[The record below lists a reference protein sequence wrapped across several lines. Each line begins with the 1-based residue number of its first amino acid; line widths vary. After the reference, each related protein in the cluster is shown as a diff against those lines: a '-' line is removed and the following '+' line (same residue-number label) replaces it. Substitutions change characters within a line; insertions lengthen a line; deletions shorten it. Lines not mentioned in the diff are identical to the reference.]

1 MSKIKVAV
9 IGCGHWGRNLVR
21 NFYEL
26 DALTAVHDP
35 SNQVMMEISSMYN
48 LTGSS
53 IESIM
58 ENKNIHGVV
67 IAAPAPLHSSLSQ
80 MAMNADKHVYVE
92 KPIAMSLSEAD
103 EMISLSEKKKKH
115 LMVGHLLQ
123 YHPVF
128 KKVRE
133 MVSSG
138 ELGAINYISSIR
150 HSLGKIRTEED
161 VIWSFAPHDISMIL
175 SLTQENP
182 TSIDKEFIE
191 IIQPGICDIAS
202 ISMIF
207 PRNIKAKVSVSW
219 IHPTKEQK
227 LIIIGEKGMIVFDDT
242 LEWSKKLAVY
252 GHKIEKKDTGPI
264 PVKSEVEYV
273 IVEEKEPLKSECQ
286 YFLDLIDNK
295 VPPLTDGRE
304 GRSVLEVLESV

>member
-26 DALTAVHDP
+26 DALAAVHDP
-35 SNQVMMEISSMYN
+35 SDQVMMEISSMYN

-53 IESIM
+53 IESII

-80 MAMNADKHVYVE
+80 MAMKADKHVYVE

-133 MVSSG
+133 MVLSG

-175 SLTQENP
+175 SLTQDNP

-202 ISMIF
+202 ISMSF
-207 PRNIKAKVSVSW
+207 PRNIKAKISVSW
-219 IHPTKEQK
+219 VNPTKEQK

-242 LEWSKKLAVY
+242 LEWGKKLAVY

-264 PVKSEVEYV
+264 PVKSEVKYV
-273 IVEEKEPLKSECQ
+273 VVEEKEPLKSECQ

>member
-1 MSKIKVAV
+1 MSRIKVGV

-26 DALTAVHDP
+26 DALAAVHDP

-128 KKVRE
+128 KKIRE

-175 SLTQENP
+175 SLTQDNP

-202 ISMIF
+202 ISMSF
-207 PRNIKAKVSVSW
+207 PRNIKAKISVSW

>member
-1 MSKIKVAV
+1 
-9 IGCGHWGRNLVR
+9 
-21 NFYEL
+21 
-26 DALTAVHDP
+26 
-35 SNQVMMEISSMYN
+35 
-48 LTGSS
+48 
-53 IESIM
+53 
-58 ENKNIHGVV
+58 
-67 IAAPAPLHSSLSQ
+67 
-80 MAMNADKHVYVE
+80 
-92 KPIAMSLSEAD
+92 
-103 EMISLSEKKKKH
+103 
-115 LMVGHLLQ
+115 VGHLLQ

-138 ELGAINYISSIR
+138 ELGVINYISSIR

-202 ISMIF
+202 ISMSF
-207 PRNIKAKVSVSW
+207 PSNIKAKVSVSW